1 MKLRTFFW
9 KTHRKVQGHQ
19 IQDFPILVPALV
31 QDHGELK
38 LVKRMKKKQ
47 ISESY
52 GVTMKE
58 APTIRQRKNLAN
70 QSLKNSGLVHTA
82 LEEFESFIST
92 VRPTVHIEQSRKQS
106 FSKPLFKPEE
116 FEYADF
122 LVWTENSLKTR
133 LFEND
138 NRAIF
143 LEEFS

>member
-9 KTHRKVQGHQ
+9 KTHRKVQEHQ
-19 IQDFPILVPALV
+19 IQDFPILLPALV

-47 ISESY
+47 ISYSY

-92 VRPTVHIEQSRKQS
+92 VRPTVHTEKSRKQN

-116 FEYADF
+116 FEYANF
-122 LVWTENSLKTR
+122 LVWTENS
-133 LFEND
+133 
-138 NRAIF
+138 
-143 LEEFS
+143 